1 MPTSAMGITTNPAV
15 LVSPSPCGDYFSCVM
30 VSQVVLR
37 PELAQ
42 LDGGSTPA
50 GAVVARLVTTGTGKS
65 GVCEMG
71 GREAT
76 WTEYP
81 VVEVGAWKGF
91 GHAACHGKVGK
102 PLQVRE

>member
-15 LVSPSPCGDYFSCVM
+15 LVSPSPCGDHFSCVM

-76 WTEYP
+76 WTEYL
-81 VVEVGAWKGF
+81 EWRLE
-91 GHAACHGKVGK
+91 HGKGLDM
-102 PLQVRE
+102 PLAMERWGSHSR